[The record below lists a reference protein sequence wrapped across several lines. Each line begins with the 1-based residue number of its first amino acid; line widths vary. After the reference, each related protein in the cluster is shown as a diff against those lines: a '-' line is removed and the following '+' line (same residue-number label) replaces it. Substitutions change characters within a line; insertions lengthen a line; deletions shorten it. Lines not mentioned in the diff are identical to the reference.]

1 LLPPETD
8 ILGVERGL
16 ESLGGSA
23 REPSSSGHSAA
34 RAVIAVEGGA
44 VRVFLADD
52 HRVIRESLR
61 VLLESTPSLEIVGEA
76 GDLHGLMSAA
86 RPAAPDVIV
95 IDLQFGDTL
104 GYEAIIALRNTV
116 PTVRIV
122 VLSMFEGSPWK
133 ERALAA
139 GANAYLS

>member
-1 LLPPETD
+1 
-8 ILGVERGL
+8 
-16 ESLGGSA
+16 
-23 REPSSSGHSAA
+23 
-34 RAVIAVEGGA
+34 

-95 IDLQFGDTL
+95 IDLQ
-104 GYEAIIALRNTV
+104 
-116 PTVRIV
+116 RIV